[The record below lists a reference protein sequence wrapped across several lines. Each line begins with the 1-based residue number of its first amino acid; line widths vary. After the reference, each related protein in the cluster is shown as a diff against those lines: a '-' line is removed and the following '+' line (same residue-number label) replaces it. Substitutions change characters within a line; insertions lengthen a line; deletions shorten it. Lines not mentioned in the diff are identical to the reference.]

1 MSIKIMNIYKE
12 SFHDV
17 RHHMLEWA
25 RVAYAP
31 ALIWALGAAFMGIM
45 YWSAGQSLELHHAMM
60 GQTISSNKAGEAWFL
75 VGFGNFIYFVTY
87 IVSIMILYI
96 NGFRYG
102 VLHEGGN
109 QWWNLHL
116 NKRVVKIALY
126 SLLVGALAGIYV
138 LVSAGI
144 ILVAQHL
151 FESLALNIILGI
163 FLTLFGLYALIRI
176 SLVQLLVAIDRS
188 QPIRTSWTL
197 LKRNVLRLLGL
208 FFLVM
213 VSILIIGI
221 VGIAILA
228 LLGLLFAFISPIL
241 AAPIAI
247 LIYLFG
253 IYVWFLNW
261 AVTSKALSLVYTSLT
276 EETAA

>member
-1 MSIKIMNIYKE
+1 MSIKIIKIYKE

-45 YWSAGQSLELHHAMM
+45 YWSAGQSLELHHAML
-60 GQTISSNKAGEAWFL
+60 GQTISSSQAGEAWFL

-87 IVSIMILYI
+87 MISILILYI

-102 VLHEGGN
+102 ILHEGGN
-109 QWWNLHL
+109 QWWNFHL
-116 NKRVVKIALY
+116 NKRVVKLALY

-163 FLTLFGLYALIRI
+163 LFILFGLYAFIRL
-176 SLVQLLVAIDRS
+176 SFVQLLVAIDRS
-188 QPIRTSWTL
+188 HPLRTSWTL
-197 LKRNVLRLLGL
+197 LKKNVLRLLGL
-208 FFLVM
+208 LFLVM
-213 VSILIIGI
+213 VSILIICI

-228 LLGLLFAFISPIL
+228 LLGLLLAFISPTL
-241 AAPIAI
+241 AAFSAV

-253 IYVWFLNW
+253 VYVWFLNW
-261 AVTSKALSLVYTSLT
+261 AVTTKALSLVYTSLT
-276 EETAA
+276 EERA

>member
-1 MSIKIMNIYKE
+1 MSIKIIKIYKE

-31 ALIWALGAAFMGIM
+31 ALIWAIGAAFMGIM
-45 YWSAGQSLELHHAMM
+45 YWSAGQSLELHHAML
-60 GQTISSNKAGEAWFL
+60 GQTISSSEAGEAWFF

-109 QWWNLHL
+109 QWWNFHL
-116 NKRVVKIALY
+116 NKRVVKLALY

-138 LVSAGI
+138 LISAGI

-151 FESLALNIILGI
+151 FESLVLNIILGI
-163 FLTLFGLYALIRI
+163 LLAFFGLYALIRI

-188 QPIRTSWTL
+188 HPLRTSWTL
-197 LKRNVLRLLGL
+197 LKKNVLRLLGL
-208 FFLVM
+208 LFLVM
-213 VSILIIGI
+213 VSILIICI

-228 LLGLLFAFISPIL
+228 LLGLLLAFISPTL
-241 AAPIAI
+241 AAFSAV

-253 IYVWFLNW
+253 VYVWFLNW
-261 AVTSKALSLVYTSLT
+261 AVTTKALSIVYTSLT
-276 EETAA
+276 EERA

>member
-1 MSIKIMNIYKE
+1 MSIKIIKIYKE

-31 ALIWALGAAFMGIM
+31 ALIWAIGAAFMGIM
-45 YWSAGQSLELHHAMM
+45 YWSAGQSLELHHAML
-60 GQTISSNKAGEAWFL
+60 GQTISSSEAGEAWFF

-109 QWWNLHL
+109 QWWNFHL
-116 NKRVVKIALY
+116 NKRVVKLALY

-138 LVSAGI
+138 LISAGI

-151 FESLALNIILGI
+151 FESLVLNIILGI
-163 FLTLFGLYALIRI
+163 LLAFFGLYALIRI

-188 QPIRTSWTL
+188 HPLRTSWTL

-208 FFLVM
+208 SLLII

-228 LLGLLFAFISPIL
+228 LLGLLLAFISPTL
-241 AAPIAI
+241 AAFSAV

-253 IYVWFLNW
+253 VYVWFLNW
-261 AVTSKALSLVYTSLT
+261 AVTTKALSLVYTSLT
-276 EETAA
+276 EERA